1 MISGAERNR
10 CVFRKKTQRFLF
22 FYFQR
27 EQQRKDEPNE
37 KKEKPMV
44 RRFDTDCRSA
54 GHHSLYPWK
63 CVGVASCR
71 SFCHLGGMGN
81 LLFPCSVYQGG
92 ASQTGG
98 KAHPQKMRKAGCG
111 LRPIH
116 YPRSVRPCGAGTA
129 SPCQLSHFSLSAI
142 GIPQRNL
149 GVA

>member
-1 MISGAERNR
+1 M
-10 CVFRKKTQRFLF
+10 QRFLF

-44 RRFDTDCRSA
+44 RRFDTYCRSA

-63 CVGVASCR
+63 CAGVASCR
-71 SFCHLGGMGN
+71 SLCHLGGMGN

-92 ASQTGG
+92 VPQAGG